1 MSLLRTGH
9 TPDAWRDEGP
19 APHVARHASF
29 GGNTES
35 AYIPYVRLPMVQSEA
50 ERAGQSRRA
59 ATRKARAAQ
68 ADPPPRPVCGMPLRN
83 IGEPCARTPG
93 HGWDHRS
100 AAALEHARK
109 MRRSN
114 RPMGGIR

>member
-35 AYIPYVRLPMVQSEA
+35 AYIPYVRLPMSP
-50 ERAGQSRRA
+50 GPK
-59 ATRKARAAQ
+59 RKAQVAA
-68 ADPPPRPVCGMPLRN
+68 AHATYK
-83 IGEPCARTPG
+83 ART
-93 HGWDHRS
+93 
-100 AAALEHARK
+100 
-109 MRRSN
+109 
-114 RPMGGIR
+114 RP